1 MSKDYLPTAAYR
13 IDAQYRLIGV
23 QNVLTDILGARSI
36 VEHFQD
42 QPNAEEA
49 VEAKVAAGYSGCWVF
64 AMGINEVANQVVG
77 DTWPYDQRLD
87 LLMKHVGNAPVLWL
101 TVKTLAKTGPYAA
114 TGMPAWN
121 DALQRACQRYP
132 NMRVYD
138 WAGEVQVHQRHDPL
152 HDSGIPAAQPPD
164 RRGTGHRVLQDR
176 RRAVRL
182 PRPHALTRL

>member
-138 WAGEVQVHQRHDPL
+138 WAGEVQDAWYISDMIHYTTPGYQQRSHRIAEALAIAFSKTGAAP
-152 HDSGIPAAQPPD
+152 SGC
-164 RRGTGHRVLQDR
+164 L
-176 RRAVRL
+176 VRT
-182 PRPHALTRL
+182 P